1 MAKPRRWRKTP
12 YYKIQVYNAV
22 FQSWKDERGAFASIE
37 EARSYIAE
45 RIAPATARIMVV
57 ERDHRYV
64 LENGEMDLPE

>member
-22 FQSWKDERGAFASIE
+22 FQSWKDERKVFDTAA
-37 EARSYIAE
+37 EAHEYIDQH
-45 RIAPATARIMVV
+45 IAPAAARIMVV

-64 LENGEMDLPE
+64 LEDSTDR